1 MFKRATI
8 GKRLR
13 PFSVITNENQMEMG
27 RNPTVLSKLQEICA
41 ACLRGSFA
49 CISGGGHGIGACAW
63 EMVGGAEGWWGKGAA
78 TPSLFLPTRSSF
90 HLATL
95 PTLQKLGQPGC
106 LLQAAFPDDSN
117 KVESL
122 LSWHFSSHTPWHL
135 LIFCTIICFPFQCVL
150 PN

>member
-27 RNPTVLSKLQEICA
+27 RNPTVPSKLQEIRA

-63 EMVGGAEGWWGKGAA
+63 EMVGGAEG
-78 TPSLFLPTRSSF
+78 
-90 HLATL
+90 
-95 PTLQKLGQPGC
+95 
-106 LLQAAFPDDSN
+106 
-117 KVESL
+117 
-122 LSWHFSSHTPWHL
+122 
-135 LIFCTIICFPFQCVL
+135 
-150 PN
+150 